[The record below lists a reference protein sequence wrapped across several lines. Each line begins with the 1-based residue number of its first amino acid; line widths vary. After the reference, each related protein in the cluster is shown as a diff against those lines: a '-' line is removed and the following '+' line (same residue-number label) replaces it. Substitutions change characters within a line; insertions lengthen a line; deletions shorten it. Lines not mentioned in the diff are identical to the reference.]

1 MIMKNIVKIGE
12 IISKFT
18 YINSSKNS
26 GCWIHTWLR
35 WIHTYEVMYH
45 VSYIWSHVWINS
57 IKSSMNSLIWRIL
70 WVHGWIP
77 KNEFT
82 LIWNHGWIHWSWLD
96 LDSVSNPFQWRNK
109 FYSTKVIRAPT
120 LQSAHCQL
128 LLLLDGKGL
137 YCCYSTRQVLR
148 HKVGG
153 TWRAWWTTLDVTGVE
168 ICMGQAFLGHFLWG
182 STITGTIVTHMCQ
195 ARTCGWVLAPGPTPS
210 APNSGSHGVHVKS
223 ITLPAQDHHWK
234 NPRKFF
240 YRER

>member
-45 VSYIWSHVWINS
+45 VSYIWSHVWIHS
-57 IKSSMNSLIWRIL
+57 IKSSMNPLIWRIL

-96 LDSVSNPFQWRNK
+96 LDSASNPFQWRNK
-109 FYSTKVIRAPT
+109 FYSTKVITTPS
-120 LQSAHCQL
+120 LQPAHCQL
-128 LLLLDGKGL
+128 LLLA
-137 YCCYSTRQVLR
+137 R
-148 HKVGG
+148 GG
-153 TWRAWWTTLDVTGVE
+153 TAATADVR
-168 ICMGQAFLGHFLWG
+168 CC
-182 STITGTIVTHMCQ
+182 GT
-195 ARTCGWVLAPGPTPS
+195 
-210 APNSGSHGVHVKS
+210 
-223 ITLPAQDHHWK
+223 
-234 NPRKFF
+234 
-240 YRER
+240 E